1 MDWNQMSPARQ
12 KAAQNAA
19 HVDCYMRAR
28 KQDSITMTEAT
39 TAIWGTSG
47 TGNPNAVR
55 IIEACAAA
63 GYLKIT
69 PHGKRARYISVVPGK
84 IPAEAIEYVGGY
96 KYHADL
102 HTAQVKSEVEYEAER
117 MKRNIEA
124 ATTPQAKTDAFL
136 GGVAAML
143 GTGTRRR

>member
-1 MDWNQMSPARQ
+1 MDWNTMSPARQ
-12 KAAQNAA
+12 KAAQSAA
-19 HVDCYMRAR
+19 FVDVYLTTRG
-28 KQDSITMTEAT
+28 KTSITMTEAT

-55 IIEACAAA
+55 IIEACAAY
-63 GYLKIT
+63 GFLKIT
-69 PHGKRARYISVVPGK
+69 PQGKRARYISVVAGK
-84 IPAEAIEYVGGY
+84 IPAEAMSDKDRAYFT
-96 KYHADL
+96 KQYHDDIRF
-102 HTAQVKSEVEYEAER
+102 EVEQEAER

-143 GTGTRRR
+143 STGTRRR